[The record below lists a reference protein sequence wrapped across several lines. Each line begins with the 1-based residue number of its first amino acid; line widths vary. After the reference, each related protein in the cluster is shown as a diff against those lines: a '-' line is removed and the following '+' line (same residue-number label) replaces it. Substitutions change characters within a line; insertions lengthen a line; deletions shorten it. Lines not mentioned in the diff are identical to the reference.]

1 MKNYRKYLVPFI
13 LIILI
18 AVGISK
24 FNIESVSRH
33 ENVNKV
39 EMKGA
44 EATAGESEKTA
55 ENSTESNEVSDNKK
69 EENDVT
75 DKNGEKS
82 DKNNNTDLKNSKKNK
97 KKNKSEKQEEKKKS
111 DKNSGKT
118 DKKSLGKNDG
128 KLSEKKQNKVKKQND
143 NSRNNSKKTT
153 APYKKEQPATKEP
166 EENKEY
172 VKCNITIDCSIL
184 LSNMDKLEKNVRKY
198 VPKDGR
204 LLDNIEIK
212 IKKGAS
218 VYDVLVAACKE
229 KNIAYDAT
237 YSAIY
242 NSSYVKG
249 IGYLYEKM
257 AGDMSGW
264 LYLVDGK
271 TPNVGASA
279 YRINGGEQ
287 IEWMYTC
294 SGRAGS

>member
-97 KKNKSEKQEEKKKS
+97 KK
-111 DKNSGKT
+111 
-118 DKKSLGKNDG
+118 
-128 KLSEKKQNKVKKQND
+128 
-143 NSRNNSKKTT
+143 R
-153 APYKKEQPATKEP
+153 
-166 EENKEY
+166 
-172 VKCNITIDCSIL
+172 
-184 LSNMDKLEKNVRKY
+184 
-198 VPKDGR
+198 
-204 LLDNIEIK
+204 
-212 IKKGAS
+212 
-218 VYDVLVAACKE
+218 
-229 KNIAYDAT
+229 
-237 YSAIY
+237 IY
-242 NSSYVKG
+242 CH
-249 IGYLYEKM
+249 
-257 AGDMSGW
+257 
-264 LYLVDGK
+264 
-271 TPNVGASA
+271 
-279 YRINGGEQ
+279 YR
-287 IEWMYTC
+287 
-294 SGRAGS
+294 